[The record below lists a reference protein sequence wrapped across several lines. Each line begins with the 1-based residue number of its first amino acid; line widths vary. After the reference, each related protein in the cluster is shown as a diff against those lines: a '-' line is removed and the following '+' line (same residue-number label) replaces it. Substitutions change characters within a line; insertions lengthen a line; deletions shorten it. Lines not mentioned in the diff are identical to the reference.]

1 MLSVLHLH
9 IRINV
14 ILIILLQCRY
24 LVGSCRY
31 LGDNYLV
38 VDATLKLTNFGYL
51 SLISFGIQVL
61 SWQLSDCGVCQYH
74 LLIKSAI
81 LVANTIEPQ
90 FCSVVRLLRH
100 RLANVPQVFPTI
112 RYVDYASS
120 MITSPNEMLLGR
132 TRFYQEI
139 CLPSFAEIHIY
150 VLGLA
155 ATFLK
160 QSVVRMFLHTLAI
173 RSHRVVLR
181 ISIV

>member
-51 SLISFGIQVL
+51 SLISFGIQLL

-74 LLIKSAI
+74 H

-132 TRFYQEI
+132 TRFYQGI